1 MAKAGDKT
9 VEAKMVK
16 TIQISKLLRRLLLPC
31 WVVLLSASLLISGCS
46 SISSLTGESTPTPMQ
61 TDTEETP
68 PLITATGVVVPVQW
82 SQLSFSTP
90 GTVEEIPVEK
100 GDEVISD
107 QTLVRLR
114 GREELQAAIAAAQ
127 FEVTSART
135 AIDDLFDSAERAQI
149 DALKA
154 ISLAADTVR
163 DAQYQLD
170 NYIVAQEQVSLEP
183 IQAFDLMRQ
192 RLDEAR
198 QAFEP
203 YKYYSSGNDRRQELK
218 EDLDS
223 AQADYN
229 VAVKR
234 LEYEYELQVAQAKL
248 EEARKDYDIL
258 KQGPKPKD
266 LAVANARLENA
277 KAALTAAEAALEDLE
292 LNATFNGTISELD
305 TRVGE
310 WVTPGQ
316 PVLVLANLNDL
327 RIETTDLNEIDA
339 ARVKPGDT
347 VIVTFDALPD
357 VQVNGTIES
366 IAPKASPGT
375 GVNYTAIV
383 VMDEWPESLRW
394 GMTAFVDI
402 EVDG

>member
-1 MAKAGDKT
+1 
-9 VEAKMVK
+9 MVRITK
-16 TIQISKLLRRLLLPC
+16 ISKFEDKLLNLI
-31 WVVLLSASLLISGCS
+31 WIVVLIAAIFLSGCS
-46 SISSLTGESTPTPMQ
+46 SISSLTGQATPTPVPV
-61 TDTEETP
+61 DTEDVQT
-68 PLITATGVVVPVQW
+68 LVTATGVVVPVQW

-90 GTVEEIPVEK
+90 GTVEEVLFNK
-100 GDEVISD
+100 GDQVTPG
-107 QTLVRLR
+107 QTLARLR
-114 GREELQAAIAAAQ
+114 GREELQANIAAAH
-127 FEVTSART
+127 FEITSAQT
-135 AIDDLFDSAERAQI
+135 AIDNLYDSAERTQI

-154 ISLAADTVR
+154 ISTAADMVR

-170 NYIVAQEQVSLEP
+170 NYIVPQEQAGLET
-183 IQAFDLMRQ
+183 IEAFDLMRD
-192 RLDEAR
+192 RLDVAR

-218 EDLDS
+218 EDLDE

-248 EEARKDYDIL
+248 EEARRDYDIL
-258 KQGPKPKD
+258 KRGPKPEE
-266 LAVANARLENA
+266 LAVAQARLENA
-277 KAALTAAEAALEDLE
+277 QASLSAAEAALEDLE
-292 LNATFNGTISELD
+292 LKATFNGTISELD
-305 TRVGE
+305 VRVGE

-316 PVLVLANLNDL
+316 PVLVLANLQDL

-339 ARVKPGDT
+339 ARVEPGDA

-357 VQVNGTIES
+357 VQVKGTVES

-375 GVNYTAIV
+375 GVNYTAV
-383 VMDEWPESLRW
+383 VVIDEWPESLRW

-402 EVDG
+402 EVKG

>member
-1 MAKAGDKT
+1 MNR
-9 VEAKMVK
+9 
-16 TIQISKLLRRLLLPC
+16 ISQISKFLGQLLLPN
-31 WVVLLSASLLISGCS
+31 WIVLLSVSLLISGCS
-46 SISSLTGESTPTPMQ
+46 SISSLTGQTTPTP
-61 TDTEETP
+61 TPVDEEQIL
-68 PLITATGVVVPVQW
+68 PLVSATGVVAPVQW
-82 SQLSFSTP
+82 SQLSFSIP
-90 GTVEEIPVEK
+90 GTVEEVLFDK
-100 GDEVISD
+100 GDQVTPG
-107 QTLVRLR
+107 QTLARLR
-114 GREELQAAIAAAQ
+114 GKEELQANIAAAQ
-127 FEVTSART
+127 FEITSAQT
-135 AIDDLFDSAERAQI
+135 AIDNLYDTAERAQI

-154 ISLAADTVR
+154 ISTAADMVR

-170 NYIVAQEQVSLEP
+170 NYIVPQEQASLEP
-183 IQAFDLMRQ
+183 IEAFDLMRG
-192 RLDEAR
+192 RLDQAR

-218 EDLDS
+218 EDLDE
-223 AQADYN
+223 AQANYN

-234 LEYEYELQVAQAKL
+234 LEYEYELRVAQAKL

-258 KQGPKPKD
+258 KKGPKPEE
-266 LAVANARLENA
+266 LSVAQARLENA
-277 KAALTAAEAALEDLE
+277 QASLAAAEAGLKDLE
-292 LNATFNGTISELD
+292 LKATFKGTISELD
-305 TRVGE
+305 VRVGE

-316 PVLVLANLNDL
+316 PILVLANLEDL

-339 ARVKPGDT
+339 ARVQSGDP
-347 VIVTFDALPD
+347 VIITFDALPD
-357 VQVNGTIES
+357 VQVRGTVES

>member
-1 MAKAGDKT
+1 
-9 VEAKMVK
+9 MVRITK
-16 TIQISKLLRRLLLPC
+16 ISKFEGKLLNLI
-31 WVVLLSASLLISGCS
+31 WIAVLIAATFVSGCS
-46 SISSLTGESTPTPMQ
+46 SISSLTGQTTPTPVPV
-61 TDTEETP
+61 DTEDIQT
-68 PLITATGVVVPVQW
+68 LVTATGVVVPVQW

-90 GTVEEIPVEK
+90 GTVEEVLFNK
-100 GDEVISD
+100 GDQVTPG
-107 QTLVRLR
+107 QTLARLR
-114 GREELQAAIAAAQ
+114 GREELQANIAAAH
-127 FEVTSART
+127 FEIISAQT
-135 AIDDLFDSAERAQI
+135 AIDNLYDSAERTQI

-154 ISLAADTVR
+154 ISIAADMVR

-170 NYIVAQEQVSLEP
+170 NYIVPQEQAGLET
-183 IQAFDLMRQ
+183 IEAFDLMRD
-192 RLDEAR
+192 RLDVAR

-203 YKYYSSGNDRRQELK
+203 YKYFSSGNDRRQELK
-218 EDLDS
+218 EDLDE

-258 KQGPKPKD
+258 KQGPKPEE
-266 LAVANARLENA
+266 LAVAQARLENA
-277 KAALTAAEAALEDLE
+277 QASLSAAEAALEDLE

-305 TRVGE
+305 VRVGE

-316 PVLVLANLNDL
+316 PVLVLANLQDL

-339 ARVKPGDT
+339 ARVEPGDA

-357 VQVNGTIES
+357 VQVKGTVES

-375 GVNYTAIV
+375 GVNYTAV
-383 VMDEWPESLRW
+383 VVIDEWPESLRW

-402 EVDG
+402 EVKG

>member
-1 MAKAGDKT
+1 MNR
-9 VEAKMVK
+9 
-16 TIQISKLLRRLLLPC
+16 ISQISKFLGQLLLPN
-31 WVVLLSASLLISGCS
+31 WIVLLSVSLLISGCS
-46 SISSLTGESTPTPMQ
+46 SISSLTGQTTPTP
-61 TDTEETP
+61 TPVDEEQVL
-68 PLITATGVVVPVQW
+68 PLVSATGVVAPVQW
-82 SQLSFSTP
+82 SQLSFSIP
-90 GTVEEIPVEK
+90 GTVEEVLFDK
-100 GDEVISD
+100 GDQVTPG
-107 QTLVRLR
+107 QTLARLR
-114 GREELQAAIAAAQ
+114 GKEELQANIAAAQ
-127 FEVTSART
+127 FEITSAQT
-135 AIDDLFDSAERAQI
+135 AIDNLYDTAERAQI

-154 ISLAADTVR
+154 ISTAADMVR

-170 NYIVAQEQVSLEP
+170 NYIVPQEQASLEP
-183 IQAFDLMRQ
+183 IEAFDLMRG
-192 RLDEAR
+192 RLDQAR

-218 EDLDS
+218 EDLDE
-223 AQADYN
+223 AQANYN

-234 LEYEYELQVAQAKL
+234 LEYEYELRVAQAKL

-258 KQGPKPKD
+258 KKGPKPEE
-266 LAVANARLENA
+266 LSVAQARLENA
-277 KAALTAAEAALEDLE
+277 QASLSAAKAGLNDLE
-292 LNATFNGTISELD
+292 LKATFKGTISELD
-305 TRVGE
+305 VRVGE

-316 PVLVLANLNDL
+316 PILVLANLEDL

-339 ARVKPGDT
+339 ARVQSGDP
-347 VIVTFDALPD
+347 VIITFDALPD
-357 VQVNGTIES
+357 VQVRGTVES